1 MIILEMIR
9 RRAGQRS
16 VRSLRCVYKRWEEM
30 KYDGF
35 FFQKEK
41 RKPHSN
47 SNCIRSLV
55 TFGYGL
61 CWGDAVM
68 IFDKKDHLSQVLFRR
83 IPIAGKRMLSSA
95 VCRLLRDSGPTWL
108 LSFVIRSHI
117 SFSVRLGSNT
127 LTSSNDLFLSS
138 NSASSL

>member
-1 MIILEMIR
+1 MMDFFSKGKKETSLEVELHSII
-9 RRAGQRS
+9 
-16 VRSLRCVYKRWEEM
+16 
-30 KYDGF
+30 
-35 FFQKEK
+35 
-41 RKPHSN
+41 
-47 SNCIRSLV
+47 V

-68 IFDKKDHLSQVLFRR
+68 ILIKKNHLSQVLFRR